1 MPRTRKT
8 DQAHGWSQLMVAA
21 EQGLLAQAKAEI
33 EAGANVNIAD
43 EDGWTPL
50 HFAALNNHTSTVKLL
65 LSQPGVET
73 NARNKWKSTPL
84 ILAASRGNISSI
96 RLLTDHPTIDV
107 DFQAAYYGR
116 TALIEA
122 ARNGYVEIVEL
133 LLNKG
138 ADANL
143 CDKTGRNTA
152 LIEAIKHRHENV
164 IRLLLASRKVD
175 FSDKDI
181 RLSTLIWAGGACSPE
196 IRSALDVEIQN
207 FFEAN
212 KNTSARVN

>member
-1 MPRTRKT
+1 MLHIDFVGVFGASAGIASERSHFLLGLVILKYRQFRTTAK
-8 DQAHGWSQLMVAA
+8 
-21 EQGLLAQAKAEI
+21 QGLTCCNL
-33 EAGANVNIAD
+33 VNFLIQ
-43 EDGWTPL
+43 PL
-50 HFAALNNHTSTVKLL
+50 
-65 LSQPGVET
+65 
-73 NARNKWKSTPL
+73 
-84 ILAASRGNISSI
+84 
-96 RLLTDHPTIDV
+96 

-181 RLSTLIWAGGACSPE
+181 RLSTLVWAGGACSPE